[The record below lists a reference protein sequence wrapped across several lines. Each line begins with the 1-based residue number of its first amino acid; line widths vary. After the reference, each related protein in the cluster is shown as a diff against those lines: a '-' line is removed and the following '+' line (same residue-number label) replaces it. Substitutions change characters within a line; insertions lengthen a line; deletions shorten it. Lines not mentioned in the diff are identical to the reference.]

1 MSRDWTKE
9 EIQAASEA
17 MQSMGHM
24 SYETFCKELDATRK
38 IQRFAPLQRKY
49 HWPCPRCGRWVMNSD
64 PARNALSRRA
74 QIYICD
80 SCGTSEAIEDF
91 TGKVTPLASWD
102 IAKKADWPF
111 GNDPEDANG

>member
-1 MSRDWTKE
+1 MSRDWTPE
-9 EIQAASEA
+9 EIKAASEA
-17 MQSMGHM
+17 MVAEGHM

-74 QIYICD
+74 EIYICD
-80 SCGTSEAIEDF
+80 QCGTEEAMEDYL
-91 TGKVTPLASWD
+91 GKVRPLSSWD
-102 IAKKADWPF
+102 IAEKEEWPL
-111 GNDPEDANG
+111 GAAEAEDE

>member
-17 MQSMGHM
+17 MQAMGHM

-38 IQRFAPLQRKY
+38 IQRFAPLQRKD

-74 QIYICD
+74 EIYICD
-80 SCGTSEAIEDF
+80 QCGTEEAMEDF
-91 TGKVTPLASWD
+91 IGKVTPLASWD

>member
-9 EIQAASEA
+9 EIQAASDA
-17 MQSMGHM
+17 MQAMGHM
-24 SYETFCKELDATRK
+24 SYETFCKELDASHK

>member
-17 MQSMGHM
+17 MQAMGHM
-24 SYETFCKELDATRK
+24 SYETFCKEFDATRK

-74 QIYICD
+74 EIYVCD
-80 SCGTSEAIEDF
+80 QCGIEEAMEDF
-91 TGKVTPLASWD
+91 TGKVTPLSSWD
-102 IAKKADWPF
+102 IAKQADWPL
-111 GNDPEDANG
+111 GAAEAEDE

>member
-17 MQSMGHM
+17 MQAMGHM
-24 SYETFCKELDATRK
+24 SYEAFCKELDASHK

-64 PARNALSRRA
+64 PVRNALSRRA
-74 QIYICD
+74 EIYVCD
-80 SCGTSEAIEDF
+80 QCGIEEAMEDF
-91 TGKVTPLASWD
+91 TGKVTPLSSWD
-102 IAKKADWPF
+102 IAKQDEWPLGTAEAD
-111 GNDPEDANG
+111 DE